1 MADFLGKGWKFPI
14 RVNARGGLSWSEG
27 AQGVEEA
34 IFILLGTP
42 KSSRVMEPGY
52 GCDISRYLFAPN
64 NANTRALIGEEVRQ
78 SLIKF
83 EPRIDVLSVNVL
95 SDMDEGNQLYI
106 KVDYRLRTNN
116 AHHNLVYPFYLNE

>member
-14 RVNARGGLSWSEG
+14 RVNARGSLSYVEG

-34 IFILLGTP
+34 IAILIGTP
-42 KSSRVMEPGY
+42 KNTRVMEPNW
-52 GCDISRYLFAPN
+52 GCDLSRYLFAPN
-64 NANTRALIGEEVRQ
+64 NANTRALVGEEVRQ

-83 EPRIDVLSVNVL
+83 EPRIDVLSVAVS
-95 SDMDEGNQLYI
+95 SDVEQANQLFI
-106 KVDYRLRTNN
+106 SVDYRLRSNN